1 MILTPFSMLL
11 ENNQEICKSC
21 KGGGLWNGIDK
32 IRQQLADAKKE
43 EIENPKSLEEAKT
56 FCDIFA
62 DKVKE
67 AQRQTAL
74 ENEYTKTIRALYL
87 KVDEL
92 DKAIA
97 KLNENKNKRTI
108 AEYDRI
114 YAELLEI
121 TEKQNKL
128 YSEISQYREIT
139 PEQQEKG
146 FL

>member
-1 MILTPFSMLL
+1 MLSK
-11 ENNQEICKSC
+11 NNQEQCKSY
-21 KGGGLWNGIDK
+21 KRGGGLWNGIDK
-32 IRQQLADAKKE
+32 IKQQLADAKKE

-92 DKAIA
+92 DKAIEN
-97 KLNENKNKRTI
+97 LNERKSKKNI

-114 YAELLEI
+114 YGELLEI

-128 YSEISQYREIT
+128 YSEISQYRTIT

>member
-1 MILTPFSMLL
+1 MLL
-11 ENNQEICKSC
+11 ENNPKICKSY
-21 KGGGLWNGIDK
+21 KGGGLWSGIDK

-43 EIENPKSLEEAKT
+43 EIETPKNIDEAKS
-56 FCDIFA
+56 FCEVFTEQ
-62 DKVKE
+62 VKE
-67 AQRQTAL
+67 AQRQNGL
-74 ENEYTKTIRALYL
+74 ENEYTKTIRQLYL

-97 KLNENKNKRTI
+97 NLNNNKNKRTI

-128 YSEISQYREIT
+128 YSEISQYRTIT

>member
-1 MILTPFSMLL
+1 MLSK
-11 ENNQEICKSC
+11 NNQEQCKSY
-21 KGGGLWNGIDK
+21 KGGGLWSGIDK
-32 IRQQLADAKKE
+32 IKQQLADAKKE

-67 AQRQTAL
+67 AQRQNAL

-97 KLNENKNKRTI
+97 NLNNNKNKRTI

-128 YSEISQYREIT
+128 YSEISQYRTIT

>member
-1 MILTPFSMLL
+1 MLL
-11 ENNQEICKSC
+11 ENNPKICKSY
-21 KGGGLWNGIDK
+21 KGGGLWSGIDK
-32 IRQQLADAKKE
+32 IKQQLADAKKE

-67 AQRQTAL
+67 AQRQNAL
-74 ENEYTKTIRALYL
+74 ENEYTKNIRLLYL

-97 KLNENKNKRTI
+97 NLNNNKNKRTI
-108 AEYDRI
+108 AEYDKI

-128 YSEISQYREIT
+128 YSEISQYRTIT

>member
-1 MILTPFSMLL
+1 MLL
-11 ENNQEICKSC
+11 ENNPKICKSY
-21 KGGGLWNGIDK
+21 KGGGLWSGIDK

-43 EIENPKSLEEAKT
+43 EIETPKNIDEAKS
-56 FCDIFA
+56 FCEVFTEQ
-62 DKVKE
+62 VKE
-67 AQRQTAL
+67 TQRQNAL

-97 KLNENKNKRTI
+97 NLNNNKNKRTI
-108 AEYDRI
+108 AEYDKI

-128 YSEISQYREIT
+128 YSEISQYRTIT

>member
-11 ENNQEICKSC
+11 ENNQEICKSY
-21 KGGGLWNGIDK
+21 KGGGLWSGIDK
-32 IRQQLADAKKE
+32 IKQQLADAKKE

-67 AQRQTAL
+67 AQRQNAL

-97 KLNENKNKRTI
+97 NLNNNKNKRTI
-108 AEYDRI
+108 AEYDKI

-128 YSEISQYREIT
+128 YSEISQYRTIT

>member
-1 MILTPFSMLL
+1 MLSK
-11 ENNQEICKSC
+11 NNQEQCKSY
-21 KGGGLWNGIDK
+21 KGGGLWSGIDK
-32 IRQQLADAKKE
+32 IKQQLADAKKE

-67 AQRQTAL
+67 AQRQNAL

-97 KLNENKNKRTI
+97 NLNNNKNKRTI
-108 AEYDRI
+108 AEYDKI

-128 YSEISQYREIT
+128 YSEISQYRTIT

>member
-11 ENNQEICKSC
+11 ENNQEICKSY
-21 KGGGLWNGIDK
+21 KGGGLWSGIDK

-43 EIENPKSLEEAKT
+43 EIETPQNIDEAKS
-56 FCDIFA
+56 FCEVFTEQ
-62 DKVKE
+62 VKE
-67 AQRQTAL
+67 AQRQNAL

-87 KVDEL
+87 KVAEL

-97 KLNENKNKRTI
+97 NLNNNKNKRTI

-128 YSEISQYREIT
+128 YSEISQYRTIT